1 MGVVSEVVRSHPAE
15 PVALEVIRS
24 GPRISNRGDEGLVRL
39 RDGRRILLLLLLR
52 PSRILLFVGGDLG

>member
-1 MGVVSEVVRSHPAE
+1 MGVVSEVVWGHPAE
-15 PVALEVIRS
+15 PIAFEVVRS
-24 GPRISNRGDEGLVRL
+24 GPWISNWGDEGLVRL